1 VSLMMLSLSMEVDMF
16 GFGIHAALTK
26 EMFKTAPRRDQDLMM
41 QALYDQGYSAKDIS
55 NFLGIGL
62 QSVYNRINAH
72 RGRSGVPA

>member
-1 VSLMMLSLSMEVDMF
+1 MINGSEVSRLSVA
-16 GFGIHAALTK
+16 IH
-26 EMFKTAPRRDQDLMM
+26 KTAPRRDQDLMM

-72 RGRSGVPA
+72 RGRSGGVLA